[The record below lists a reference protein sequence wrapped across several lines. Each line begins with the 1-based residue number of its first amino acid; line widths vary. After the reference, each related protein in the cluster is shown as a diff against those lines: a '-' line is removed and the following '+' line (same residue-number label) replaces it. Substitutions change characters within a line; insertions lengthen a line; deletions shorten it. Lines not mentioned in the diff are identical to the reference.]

1 MQYRICSRI
10 NSNLIK
16 TKQLKIISTSL
27 KDYEIRDKISEV
39 IEIFISSIQENNLS
53 VRISDQV
60 VMNEDLSS
68 N

>member
-1 MQYRICSRI
+1 M
-10 NSNLIK
+10 
-16 TKQLKIISTSL
+16 KQLKTISTSL

-39 IEIFISSIQENNLS
+39 IEIFMTSIHENNLR